1 MYLYHRDLF
10 MRPDVSGELHVFRDR
25 AALFLQFDGKCSIFE
40 GKNNYTWH
48 INVAYSANK
57 LPDER
62 KGKSVVV
69 DFVCNMGIQMFF
81 FAQGPYLDVPKK
93 MINSV
98 SISFCFTH
106 FFAWLYWDDASPKD
120 PITI

>member
-1 MYLYHRDLF
+1 MYIYTNLMYLYHRDLF
-10 MRPDVSGELHVFRDR
+10 MRPDVVGELHVFGDR

-62 KGKSVVV
+62 NRNPSWSTL
-69 DFVCNMGIQMFF
+69 FVIWVFKCF
-81 FAQGPYLDVPKK
+81 FAQDPTWMSQK
-93 MINSV
+93 
-98 SISFCFTH
+98 
-106 FFAWLYWDDASPKD
+106 DDK
-120 PITI
+120 

>member
-1 MYLYHRDLF
+1 MYLYHRNLF
-10 MRPDVSGELHVFRDR
+10 MRPDVFGELHVFGDR

-81 FAQGPYLDVPKK
+81 CPGPYLDVPKR
-93 MINSV
+93 
-98 SISFCFTH
+98 
-106 FFAWLYWDDASPKD
+106 
-120 PITI
+120 